1 MEIKIYE
8 IKKGSLSN
16 LKKILEAEDSC
27 EIEIKCDKCGTTET
41 KTIKANE
48 LKGFEKK
55 KCNCGEPLKVEVKKL
70 TINKFS
76 RNGYILRGAQALGI
90 EKDSSYLYIKADEDF
105 FKENEG
111 LILIE
116 GVKKVEENEF
126 EELKNKIESEE
137 EAAAQG
143 LGGIF
148 G

>member
-1 MEIKIYE
+1 MEVKIYE
-8 IKKGSLSN
+8 IEKGSLPN
-16 LKKILEAEDSC
+16 LKKILESEDTC
-27 EIEIKCDKCGTTET
+27 EIEIRCDKCGTSET

-55 KCNCGEPLKVEVKKL
+55 KCNCGEPLKVNVKKL
-70 TINKFS
+70 TVNNFA
-76 RNGYILRGAQALGI
+76 RNGYILRGAKALGV
-90 EKDSSYLYIKADEDF
+90 EKDCSYLYIKAEEDF
-105 FKENEG
+105 FKENES
-111 LILIE
+111 LILID
-116 GVKKVEENEF
+116 GVKKVENGF

>member
-1 MEIKIYE
+1 MEVKIYE
-8 IKKGSLSN
+8 IEKGSLPN
-16 LKKILEAEDSC
+16 LKKILEAEDIC
-27 EIEIKCDKCGTTET
+27 EIEIRCDKCGTSET
-41 KTIKANE
+41 KTIRANE

-55 KCNCGEPLKVEVKKL
+55 KCNCGETLRVEVRKL
-70 TINKFS
+70 TVNNFA
-76 RNGYILRGAQALGI
+76 RNGYILRGAKALGV
-90 EKDSSYLYIKADEDF
+90 EKDCSYLYIKADENF

-111 LILIE
+111 LILID
-116 GVKKVEENEF
+116 GVKKVENGF